1 MIYNKKIAQ
10 NKSTPIIPSSK
21 PSIIA
26 ETANTIMQ
34 GMALGSGS
42 ALGHRAVGAVFD
54 TNPNT
59 NNPNTN
65 NLNTNNINNN
75 TSECSL
81 FFDKFKECVNNKNIH
96 ECENLLHK
104 YKDCTHDA

>member
-1 MIYNKKIAQ
+1 MIYNKKITQ
-10 NKSTPIIPSSK
+10 NRSTPIIPSSK
-21 PSIIA
+21 PSIIT

-54 TNPNT
+54 TNSNT
-59 NNPNTN
+59 NNNTH
-65 NLNTNNINNN
+65 NN

-81 FFDKFKECVNNKNIH
+81 FFDKFKECINNKNIH
-96 ECENLLHK
+96 ECEHLLHK